1 MKNKKGFCKSCI
13 CCFSSEKVLLEHRK
27 DCLIINGV
35 QNVKL
40 EKGFIDFNNF
50 NKMILA
56 TFKIDADFEC
66 LLNGCDSGI
75 HNDRFTFTAKYQD
88 YIPCS
93 FIINLFVL
101 IVNIVKI

>member
-1 MKNKKGFCKSCI
+1 MKNEKGFCKSCI

-35 QNVKL
+35 QHVKL

-66 LLNGCDSGI
+66 LLMVVI
-75 HNDRFTFTAKYQD
+75 LV
-88 YIPCS
+88 
-93 FIINLFVL
+93 FIMIVLVTLQNIKTIFLVVLLINLFVL
-101 IVNIVKI
+101 MINIVEI